1 MQLREQR
8 RQWLKMCGVLPFAG
22 LIAPSFSLVKGESTG
37 GQLLKTSLN
46 AYSFNEPLMNK
57 TMSLEDLLVFASMH
71 HFDGIDLTGYYF
83 PGYPAV
89 PSDEFI
95 YYIKRKAHL
104 LGLSVSGMGVR
115 NDFTQPNRDLRR
127 LEVERVKNWIIVA
140 AKMGAPVL
148 RVFSGVIIPKDYSWM
163 DIATWMAEDLKEC
176 ADFGQKYGIIIGM
189 QNHNDFIK
197 TAEEVHKIFDMVQH
211 EWFGLILDIGS
222 YRTGD
227 PYEQIKSTIPLAVNW
242 QIKEN
247 IFENG
252 IEKKVDLTKL
262 FNLIKNSTYKG
273 FIPIETLGKG
283 DPNIKVA
290 AFKKE
295 VDFALSSI

>member
-163 DIATWMAEDLKEC
+163 DIATWMAKDLKEC

-197 TAEEVHKIFDMVQH
+197 TAEEVHKIFYMVQH
-211 EWFGLILDIGS
+211 EWLGLILDIGS

-227 PYEQIKSTIPLAVNW
+227 PYEQIKSNIPLAVNW

-252 IEKKVDLTKL
+252 IEKKVDLAKL

-283 DPNIKVA
+283 DLNIKVA

-295 VDFALSSI
+295 VDLALSSI

>member
-1 MQLREQR
+1 
-8 RQWLKMCGVLPFAG
+8 
-22 LIAPSFSLVKGESTG
+22 
-37 GQLLKTSLN
+37 
-46 AYSFNEPLMNK
+46 
-57 TMSLEDLLVFASMH
+57 MSLEDLLVFASLH

-95 YYIKRKAHL
+95 YHIKRKAHL

-127 LEVERVKNWIIVA
+127 LEVERVKNWIVVA

-163 DIATWMAEDLKEC
+163 DIATWMAEDFKEC
-176 ADFGQKYGIIIGM
+176 ADFGRKYGVIIGL

-197 TAEEVHKIFDMVQH
+197 TAEEVHKIFYMVQH
-211 EWFGLILDIGS
+211 EWLGLILDIGS

-227 PYEQIKSTIPLAVNW
+227 PYEQIKSNIPLAVNW

-252 IEKKVDLTKL
+252 IEKKVDLAKL

-283 DPNIKVA
+283 DLNIKVA

-295 VDFALSSI
+295 VDLALSSI

>member
-22 LIAPSFSLVKGESTG
+22 LISPSLSLFEGEAMGTKS
-37 GQLLKTSLN
+37 LKTSLN

-57 TMSLEDLLVFASMH
+57 TMSLDDLLVFASLH
-71 HFDGIDLTGYYF
+71 QFDGIDLTGYYF
-83 PGYPAV
+83 PGYPTV

-95 YYIKRKAHL
+95 YHIKRKAHL
-104 LGLSVSGMGVR
+104 LGLSISGMGVR
-115 NDFTQPNRDLRR
+115 NDFTQPNKDLRR
-127 LEVERVKNWIIVA
+127 LEVERVKNWIVVA

-148 RVFSGVIIPKDYSWM
+148 RVFSGVIIPKEYSWM

-176 ADFGQKYGIIIGM
+176 ADYGQKYGVIVGI

-211 EWFGLILDIGS
+211 EWLGLILDIGS
-222 YRTGD
+222 YRIGD

-247 IFENG
+247 IYENG
-252 IEKKVDLTKL
+252 IEKKVDLAKL
-262 FNLIKNSTYKG
+262 FKLIKNSTYKG

-283 DPNIKVA
+283 DPNMKVA

-295 VDFALSSI
+295 VDLALSSY

>member
-1 MQLREQR
+1 MQAREQR

-22 LIAPSFSLVKGESTG
+22 LIAPSFSFAKGEATE

-57 TMSLEDLLVFASMH
+57 TMSLEDLLVFASLH

-95 YYIKRKAHL
+95 YYIKRKAHS

-127 LEVERVKNWIIVA
+127 LEVERVKNWIVVA

-163 DIATWMAEDLKEC
+163 EIAIWMAEDLKEC
-176 ADFGQKYGIIIGM
+176 ADFGQKYGVIIGI

-197 TAEEVHKIFDMVQH
+197 TAEEVHKIFDMVRH
-211 EWFGLILDIGS
+211 EWLGLVLDIGS
-222 YRTGD
+222 YRSGD

-247 IFENG
+247 IYENG

-262 FNLIKNSTYKG
+262 FKLIKNSTYKG

-295 VDFALSSI
+295 VDFALSTN

>member
-1 MQLREQR
+1 MKLIEQR

-22 LIAPSFSLVKGESTG
+22 LIAPSFSFARGEVSE

-57 TMSLEDLLVFASMH
+57 TMSLEDLLVFASLH

-83 PGYPAV
+83 PSYPAV

-95 YYIKRKAHL
+95 YHIKRKAHL

-127 LEVERVKNWIIVA
+127 LEVERVKNWIVVA

-176 ADFGQKYGIIIGM
+176 ADFGQKYGVIVGL

-197 TAEEVHKIFDMVQH
+197 TAEEVHKIFDMVRH
-211 EWFGLILDIGS
+211 EWLGLVLDIGS

-252 IEKKVDLTKL
+252 IEKKVDLAKL
-262 FNLIKNSTYKG
+262 FNLIKNSSYKG

-290 AFKKE
+290 AFKRE
-295 VDFALSSI
+295 VDFALSTN

>member
-1 MQLREQR
+1 MKLIEQR
-8 RQWLKMCGVLPFAG
+8 RQWLKMCGVLPFTG
-22 LIAPSFSLVKGESTG
+22 LIAPSFSFARGEATE

-46 AYSFNEPLMNK
+46 AYSFNEPLLNK
-57 TMSLEDLLVFASMH
+57 TMSLEDLLDFASLH

-115 NDFTQPNRDLRR
+115 NDFTQHNRDLRR

-148 RVFSGVIIPKDYSWM
+148 RVFSGVIIPKDYSWI

-176 ADFGQKYGIIIGM
+176 ADFGQKYGVIIGI

-197 TAEEVHKIFDMVQH
+197 TAEEVHKIFDMVRH
-211 EWFGLILDIGS
+211 EWLGLVLDIGS
-222 YRTGD
+222 YRSGD

-247 IFENG
+247 IYDNG

-262 FNLIKNSTYKG
+262 FKLIKNSTYKG

-295 VDFALSSI
+295 VDFALSTN

>member
-57 TMSLEDLLVFASMH
+57 SMSLEDLLVFASLH

-83 PGYPAV
+83 PGYPSV

-95 YYIKRKAHL
+95 YQIKRKAHL
-104 LGLSVSGMGVR
+104 LGLSISGMGIR

-127 LEVERVKNWIIVA
+127 LEVERVKNWIVVA
-140 AKMGAPVL
+140 AKMGASVL

-163 DIATWMAEDLKEC
+163 DIATWMAEDFKEC
-176 ADFGQKYGIIIGM
+176 ADFGRKYGIIIGM

-197 TAEEVHKIFDMVQH
+197 TAEEVHKIFGMVQH

-252 IEKKVDLTKL
+252 IEKKVDLAKL

>member
-1 MQLREQR
+1 MQRMEQR
-8 RQWLKMCGVLPFAG
+8 RQWLKIGGLIPLAG
-22 LIAPSFSLVKGESTG
+22 LISPALSIFNGENMGVK
-37 GQLLKTSLN
+37 LLKTSLN

-57 TMSLEDLLVFASMH
+57 TMSLDDLLVFASQQ

-83 PGYPAV
+83 PDYPNV
-89 PSDEFI
+89 PSDEYI
-95 YYIKRKAHL
+95 YHIKRKAHH

-115 NDFTQPNRDLRR
+115 NDFTQPDRDARR
-127 LEVERVKNWIIVA
+127 LEVERVKNWIMVA

-148 RVFSGVIIPKDYSWM
+148 RIFSGVIIPKDYSWLE
-163 DIATWMAEDLKEC
+163 IATWMAEDLKEC
-176 ADFGQKYGIIIGM
+176 ADFGAKYGVITAI

-197 TAEEVHKIFDMVQH
+197 TAEDVHKIFNMVRH
-211 EWFGLILDIGS
+211 DWLGLVLDIGS
-222 YRTGD
+222 YRSGD

-252 IEKKVDLTKL
+252 IEKKVDLAKL
-262 FNLIKNSTYKG
+262 FNIIKNSAYKG

-283 DPNIKVA
+283 DPFTKVA

-295 VDFALSSI
+295 VDVALSGH

>member
-1 MQLREQR
+1 MKLIEQR

-22 LIAPSFSLVKGESTG
+22 LIAPSFSFARGEVSE

-57 TMSLEDLLVFASMH
+57 TMSLEDLLVFASLH

-95 YYIKRKAHL
+95 YHIKRKAHL

-127 LEVERVKNWIIVA
+127 LEVERVKNWIVVA

-148 RVFSGVIIPKDYSWM
+148 RVFSGVIIPKDYSGM
-163 DIATWMAEDLKEC
+163 KIATWMAEDLKEC
-176 ADFGQKYGIIIGM
+176 ADFGQKYGVIIGI

-211 EWFGLILDIGS
+211 EWLGLVLDIGS

-227 PYEQIKSTIPLAVNW
+227 PYEQIKSTISLAVNW
-242 QIKEN
+242 QIKEH

-252 IEKKVDLTKL
+252 IEKKVDLAKL
-262 FNLIKNSTYKG
+262 FKLIKNSTYKG

-295 VDFALSSI
+295 VDFALSTN